1 VLGIFMMEMNEP
13 DIDTQEENQQSYNQ
27 WYEGIR
33 ISAAI
38 ALSHMC
44 KLNPQLFP
52 VIF

>member
-1 VLGIFMMEMNEP
+1 MMEMNEP
-13 DIDTQEENQQSYNQ
+13 DIELQEADQQSYVQ

-44 KLNPQLFP
+44 KLNP
-52 VIF
+52 